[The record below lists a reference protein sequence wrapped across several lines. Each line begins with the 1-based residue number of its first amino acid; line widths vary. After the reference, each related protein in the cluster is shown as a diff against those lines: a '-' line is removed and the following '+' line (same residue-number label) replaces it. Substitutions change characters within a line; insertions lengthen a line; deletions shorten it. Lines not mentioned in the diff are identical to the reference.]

1 MKKFLTFMAFALMS
15 VCALTLASCSDDDDN
30 DGPTNNAIVGTWEMV
45 SRSGTLPP
53 LSEMAEPSKYT
64 QFQKDGKYIEVYEE
78 GDVNR
83 GTWTLSGDKL
93 RMAEEITQ
101 IPIEYTV
108 KFNGKDSFEAS
119 WQGMVFKFKRVDDS
133 VIEPYLKETSAGEI
147 KVNGKVWELSK
158 ESTPTYS
165 GDFEGGYIIN
175 AMFYKKGK
183 DLLEDLLPTSSVSLS
198 FQTWQ
203 SPENHQGWLIYPIE
217 KGTDL
222 AKTAKGEDIY
232 QECCLYEGEFG
243 GDNFS
248 ASIYDSRAPISGS
261 AIVLDLKEKDFI
273 TIKFSNYKLPRMD
286 DKEVYGSTKPQ
297 PETLTLDGTVTFK
310 YED

>member
-78 GDVNR
+78 GGVNR

-101 IPIEYTV
+101 IPIEFTV

-133 VIEPYLKETSAGEI
+133 VIEPYLKETSAGQI

-158 ESTPTYS
+158 DDTPTYGGVTS
-165 GDFEGGYIIN
+165 TGLIHNMKFCKKEADINSLMFPDYVELYFEIDNGKAIT
-175 AMFYKKGK
+175 KG
-183 DLLEDLLPTSSVSLS
+183 L
-198 FQTWQ
+198 
-203 SPENHQGWLIYPIE
+203 
-217 KGTDL
+217 DL
-222 AKTAKGEDIY
+222 AKTPMIHGTDYTQCE
-232 QECCLYEGEFG
+232 LSEGYGMATMEEK
-243 GDNFS
+243 DCWY
-248 ASIYDSRAPISGS
+248 ASIYDNSKPISGS
-261 AIVLDLKEKDFI
+261 AVVVDIKEGDFI
-273 TIKFSNYKLPRMD
+273 TVKFSNYKLPRMED
-286 DKEVYGSTKPQ
+286 TVYDLELGDSKPQ